1 MGKASDISLKTI
13 ENSTRSFNYRQ
24 PMKFGGRVVEDVC
37 VLRTEV
43 SVSQA
48 SGRKKSKGIGEMTMG
63 NAWAWPSKIPG
74 KVTLK
79 LLIELANRLA
89 ARAQD
94 SAFSGDPLQITHEI
108 EKLRDT
114 VTAELVQELKIA
126 EGIPKLASMLASS
139 PLEAAVH
146 DAFGRLHG
154 QSSFDLMTSEYL
166 NTDLS
171 AYLGEEFSGKYP
183 CDYLSPKPKA
193 TMPLYHLVGALDPLS
208 NQDIK
213 TRLNDGYPE
222 TLDEWLQT
230 DGISHLKI
238 KLAGNDIDWD
248 VGRIVEVTR
257 ICEAVAPERNWKL
270 SFDFNEQ
277 CPNEDYVLDL
287 LERIERLSKLSFDR
301 LQYIEQPTPRDL
313 TTRTEMTVHRI
324 SRIRPVVIDESLT
337 DFASLRLARQRGYT
351 GVALKACKGQSECL
365 LMGAAAAHFN
375 MFTCVQDLTC
385 IGGSFLHSAS
395 IASRLPK
402 VAAIEG
408 NGRQYCPVGNE
419 AYMKK
424 YAPMF
429 RVRYGTIP
437 TELLSEPGLGFEWQP
452 LGSDAPKD

>member
-1 MGKASDISLKTI
+1 MGKASDISLKTVT
-13 ENSTRSFNYRQ
+13 NSTRSFDYRQ

-43 SVSQA
+43 TVTQVG
-48 SGRKKSKGIGEMTMG
+48 GRKKTKGIGEMTMG

-79 LLIELANRLA
+79 LLVELANRLA

-94 SAFSGDPLQITHEI
+94 ATLVGDPLQITHRLAE
-108 EKLRDT
+108 LRDA
-114 VTAELVQELKIA
+114 VTAEMVQEYKIT
-126 EGIPKLASMLASS
+126 EQIPKLAAMLAAS

-146 DAFGRLHG
+146 DAFGRIHHRN
-154 QSSFDLMTSEYL
+154 SFDLMNSEFL
-166 NTDLS
+166 NEDLS
-171 AYLGEEFSGKYP
+171 AYLGEEFAGKYP
-183 CDYLSPKPKA
+183 VYYLSPKPKP

-208 NQDIK
+208 KEDIK
-213 TRLNDGYPE
+213 SRLDDGYPE
-222 TLDEWLQT
+222 TLEEWLHS
-230 DGISHLKI
+230 DGITHLKI
-238 KLAGNDIDWD
+238 KLAGNNIDWD

-257 ICEAVAPERNWKL
+257 ICERVAAERDWKL

-313 TTRTEMTVHRI
+313 TQRTEMTVHRI

-337 DFASLRLARQRGYT
+337 DLESLRLARQRGYT
-351 GVALKACKGQSECL
+351 GLALKACKGQSECL
-365 LMGAAAAHFN
+365 LMGAAGAHYQ

-395 IASRLPK
+395 IASRLPG

-408 NGRQYCPVGNE
+408 NGRQYCPIGNA
-419 AYMKK
+419 AYMKQ

-437 TELLSEPGLGFEWQP
+437 TELLDGPGLGFEWQP
-452 LGSDAPKD
+452 LGED

>member
-1 MGKASDISLKTI
+1 MGKSSDITLKTVA
-13 ENSTRSFNYRQ
+13 NTTRSFGYRQ
-24 PMKFGGRVVEDVC
+24 PMKFGGRVVDDVC

-43 SVSQA
+43 SVVQA
-48 SGRKKSKGIGEMTMG
+48 GSRKKVKGTGEMTMG

-74 KVTLK
+74 KITLK
-79 LLIELANRLA
+79 LLLELADRLA
-89 ARAQD
+89 VRVEGA
-94 SAFSGDPLQITHEI
+94 SFSGDPLQITHQI
-108 EKLRDT
+108 GLLRDA
-114 VTAELVQELKIA
+114 VTAEMVQEYKIT
-126 EGIPKLASMLASS
+126 EQIPKLAAMLAAS

-146 DAFGRLHG
+146 DAFGHVHG
-154 QSSFDLMTSEYL
+154 RNSFELMNAEFLNEDLCT
-166 NTDLS
+166 
-171 AYLGEEFSGKYP
+171 YLGEEFAGKYP

-208 NQDIK
+208 AQDVK
-213 TRLNDGYPE
+213 KRLNDGYPE
-222 TLDEWLQT
+222 TLEEWLAS
-230 DGISHLKI
+230 DGITHLKI

-257 ICEAVAPERNWKL
+257 ICEAAATERNWKL

-287 LERIERLSKLSFDR
+287 LERIERLSKASFER

-313 TTRTEMTVHRI
+313 TIRTEMTVHRI

-365 LMGAAAAHFN
+365 LMGAAATHFK

-395 IASRLPK
+395 IASRLPN

-419 AYMKK
+419 AYMKQ

-437 TELLSEPGLGFEWQP
+437 TELLDGNGLGFQWQP
-452 LGSDAPKD
+452 LV

>member
-1 MGKASDISLKTI
+1 MGNSSDISLKSVS
-13 ENSTRSFNYRQ
+13 NATRSFDYRQ

-43 SVSQA
+43 TVTQA
-48 SGRKKSKGIGEMTMG
+48 GGRKKIKGTGEMTMG

-79 LLIELANRLA
+79 LLLELANRLA
-89 ARAQD
+89 ARAEG
-94 SAFSGDPLQITHEI
+94 ANLSGDPLQITHQI
-108 EKLRDT
+108 AKLRDA
-114 VTAELVQELKIA
+114 VTAEMVQEYKIT
-126 EGIPKLASMLASS
+126 EQIPKLAAMLAAS

-146 DAFGRLHG
+146 DAFGRVHNAN
-154 QSSFDLMTSEYL
+154 SFDLMTSEFL
-166 NTDLS
+166 NDDLS
-171 AYLGEEFSGKYP
+171 VYLGEEFAGKYP
-183 CDYLSPKPKA
+183 SDYLSPKPKP
-193 TMPLYHLVGALDPLS
+193 TMPLYHLVGALDPLTME
-208 NQDIK
+208 DVK
-213 TRLNDGYPE
+213 RRLDDGWPE
-222 TLDEWLQT
+222 TLEEWLRS
-230 DGISHLKI
+230 DGITHLKI
-238 KLAGNDIDWD
+238 KLAGNNIDWD

-313 TTRTEMTVHRI
+313 TQRTEMTVHRI

-337 DFASLRLARQRGYT
+337 DLESLRLARQRGYT
-351 GVALKACKGQSECL
+351 GIALKACKGQSECL
-365 LMGAAAAHFN
+365 LMGAAGAHYK

-395 IASRLPK
+395 VASRLPN

-408 NGRQYCPVGNE
+408 NGRQYCPIGNE
-419 AYMKK
+419 AYMKQ

-437 TELLSEPGLGFEWQP
+437 TELLDGHGLGFDWKP
-452 LGSDAPKD
+452 LE